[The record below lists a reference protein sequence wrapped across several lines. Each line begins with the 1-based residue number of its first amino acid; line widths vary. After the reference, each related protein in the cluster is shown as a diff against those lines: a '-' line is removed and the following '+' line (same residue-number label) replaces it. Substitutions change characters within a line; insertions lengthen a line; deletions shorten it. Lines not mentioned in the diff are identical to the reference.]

1 MRQYE
6 RVASTR
12 LTSGEG
18 HYYFGY
24 YDVPAYSPDERYHL
38 VHRTGFCDRLPKP
51 DDTAMIGLID
61 RQTGQFTALAETT
74 AWNFQQGAMLQ
85 WSPLRPGE
93 EILYNA
99 RVEGV
104 CRGVRL
110 DLRTGGMKLLELPI
124 ANVAAHGRDALSV
137 SFGRMFA
144 FRPGYGYAGAED
156 ARRHIDAPH
165 DDGVFRI
172 DLETG
177 AARLILSMQQIEA
190 VVRPL
195 SKGGAG
201 KLLINHIT
209 FNPDGTRFV
218 MLVRYFPEPGQK
230 WGTSVLTANA
240 DGTGLQQL
248 SDGFTMASHYHWRSP
263 DTLLIYA
270 NGPAGHQLYEWKDRT
285 EEKAVVDIG
294 YFRGDGHCSYSP
306 DREWILYDSY
316 PDGNRMQHLYL
327 HHRASGKQMTLG
339 SYYAMPAEID
349 MRCDLHPRWSPSG
362 KRISFDSTH
371 EGSRQVYEMDL
382 SDVIGTRGF

>member
-1 MRQYE
+1 MRHYE

-38 VHRTGFCDRLPKP
+38 VHQTEFRDRLPKP
-51 DDTAMIGLID
+51 DDRATIGLID
-61 RQTGQFTALAETT
+61 RQSGQFSALAETT

-85 WSPLRPGE
+85 WNPHRPGE
-93 EILYNA
+93 EILYNT

-104 CRGVRL
+104 CRGVRH
-110 DLRTGGMKLLELPI
+110 DLRTGGIKLLELPI
-124 ANVAAHGRDALSV
+124 ASVAAHGRDALSV
-137 SFGRMFA
+137 SFGRMFD
-144 FRPGYGYAGAED
+144 FRPGYGYAGVKD
-156 ARRHIDAPH
+156 MHSHIDAPL

-177 AARLILSMQQIEA
+177 VARLILSMQEIEA
-190 VVRPL
+190 FVCPP
-195 SKGGAG
+195 SKGKVG
-201 KLLINHIT
+201 KLLVNHIT

-218 MLVRYFPEPGQK
+218 MLVRSFPVPGKK
-230 WGTSVLTANA
+230 WATSVITANA

-248 SDGFTMASHYHWRSP
+248 SNGFTIASHYHWRSP

-270 NGPAGHQLYEWKDRT
+270 NGPAGNQLYEWTDRT
-285 EEKAVVDIG
+285 ADKAVVDMG
-294 YFRGDGHCSYSP
+294 YFRSDGHCSYSP

-316 PDGNRMQHLYL
+316 PDEYRMQHLYL

-339 SYYAMPAEID
+339 SYYAEPSEVDI
-349 MRCDLHPRWSPSG
+349 RCDLHPRWSPSG

-382 SDVIGTRGF
+382 SSVIGNGF